1 MQKIVIAIDS
11 FKGCLSS
18 KVLAE
23 AVSEGIKEIYP
34 KVTIRSLGIADGGEG
49 TLDVLL
55 DALHGERIACPV
67 SNPLRQPIEATYG
80 WIESQ
85 KLAIV
90 EMASASGLTLIPFQE
105 GNVMRTTT
113 YGTGQLIADALRR
126 RCRHIL
132 LTIGGSATNDAG
144 IGLLQALGFHF
155 LDNESKEVADGGAH
169 LNEIASVDESQVLP
183 ELKECTFEIAVD
195 VTNPFYGEKGAA
207 RVFAPQK
214 GATPQ
219 QVEQLDEAMRYWAG
233 FIRQHYAVDL
243 QQMAGSGAAG
253 GLGGGCAV
261 FLKARLLS
269 GIELI
274 KQLLNFDEEIK
285 DADLIITG
293 EGKIDGQ
300 TSQGKVISGVLES
313 AKRLQIPVIA
323 LTGNCQERNPIL
335 ESEEWLSVF
344 SIQAAPT
351 TLKEAMN
358 PSYTY
363 LQTRQTTKNIM
374 KLIRLSM
381 LNT

>member
-1 MQKIVIAIDS
+1 MKKIVIAIDS

-18 KVLAE
+18 KALAD
-23 AVSEGIKEIYP
+23 AVQQGIKSVFP
-34 KVTIRSLGIADGGEG
+34 SALVCKLSIADGGEG
-49 TLDVLL
+49 TV
-55 DALHGERIACPV
+55 DALVEALQGERITCQV
-67 SNPLRQPIEATYG
+67 SGPLRNPVAATYG
-80 WIESQ
+80 WVERQ
-85 KLAIV
+85 KLAII
-90 EMASASGLTLIPFQE
+90 ELAAASGLPLIPYEQ

-113 YGTGQLIADALRR
+113 YGTGQLVADALRR
-126 RCRHIL
+126 GCRKVL
-132 LTIGGSATNDAG
+132 LAIGGSATNDAG
-144 IGLLQALGFHF
+144 IGLLQALGYRF
-155 LDNESKEVADGGAH
+155 LDKEGNEVADGGAH
-169 LNEIASVDESQVLP
+169 LGEIVRVDEAQVMP
-183 ELKECTFEIAVD
+183 EVADCEFEVLVD
-195 VTNPFYGEKGAA
+195 VTNPFYGERGAA
-207 RVFAPQK
+207 QVFAPQK

-219 QVEQLDEAMRYWAG
+219 QVLALDRAMRKWADYMLG
-233 FIRQHYAVDL
+233 RYGIDV
-243 QQMAGSGAAG
+243 QQLEGSGAAG
-253 GLGGGCAV
+253 GVGGGCAV
-261 FLKARLLS
+261 FLRARLES
-269 GIELI
+269 GIASIKRVLHFDELI
-274 KQLLNFDEEIK
+274 EG
-285 DADLIITG
+285 ADLIITG